1 MKGADRGCS
10 KCLSAVLSHTVF
22 RKINTTNLG
31 EEITLNEIIKTLYSK
46 KKKKTTLE
54 EYLVYSKWDSHFEK
68 LWFAEKPTLKSHRWN
83 LTGIH

>member
-1 MKGADRGCS
+1 MGFIRMKGADRGCS

-46 KKKKTTLE
+46 KKKKN
-54 EYLVYSKWDSHFEK
+54 HFRRV
-68 LWFAEKPTLKSHRWN
+68 P
-83 LTGIH
+83 GI